1 MIKEIHFF
9 DIINV
14 VKEKF
19 KARKSNIKEVVSC
32 NIINTN
38 ENLEISSEIGDLTAS
53 LNLLPPPPPPPTP
66 PPKKIIIGKNIV
78 QVIKEMKNVNTKVKV
93 IDDELLH
100 EDEVSAKSSNRW

>member
-38 ENLEISSEIGDLTAS
+38 ENLEISSEIGALTAS
-53 LNLLPPPPPPPTP
+53 FEFTSPNPPPPPP
-66 PPKKIIIGKNIV
+66 
-78 QVIKEMKNVNTKVKV
+78 
-93 IDDELLH
+93 
-100 EDEVSAKSSNRW
+100 SS